1 MPEREPQRTPLARIA
16 RVVLGMLV
24 VPLVLFDEAVRPLF
38 RPLLR
43 ALARLRLLQRMQS
56 IVAGLPPYAILVVL
70 LVPFLIA
77 EPLKIVALYWL
88 GTGHVKLGIG
98 TLVGAYAGSFVFVE
112 RIYDAGR
119 EKLMQIGW
127 FGALMTPV
135 TRARDLFL
143 TWLRGSP
150 GWTLARALARAA
162 RDRARMIAGWFRRN

>member
-1 MPEREPQRTPLARIA
+1 MA

-43 ALARLRLLQRMQS
+43 ALARIRLLQRMQS

-88 GTGHVKLGIG
+88 GTGHFKLGIA

-119 EKLMQIGW
+119 DKLMRIGW
-127 FGALMTPV
+127 FRSLMTPV
-135 TRARDLFL
+135 TRARDMFL
-143 TWLRGSP
+143 AWLRGSP
-150 GWTLARALARAA
+150 GWAFALALARGA

>member
-1 MPEREPQRTPLARIA
+1 MVPGEPRRTPLARLA
-16 RVVLGMLV
+16 RVVLGIFV

-43 ALARLRLLQRMQS
+43 MLARMRLLQRMQS
-56 IVAGLPPYAILVVL
+56 VIESLPPYAILVVL

-119 EKLMQIGW
+119 DKLMQIGW
-127 FGALMTPV
+127 FRSLMLPV

-150 GWTLARALARAA
+150 GWAFARALGRGA